1 MWLLAVMQAREV
13 GRGGNWPL
21 VAPVVAVV
29 KSCSDVQLSN
39 WPLVAPIVAE
49 IWSCSVVYLSNW
61 SLEAG
66 SVQSLVALAIMA

>member
-13 GRGGNWPL
+13 GRGGNWPV
-21 VAPVVAVV
+21 VAPV
-29 KSCSDVQLSN
+29 
-39 WPLVAPIVAE
+39 VAE